1 MVEDTIQD
9 DPDPSG
15 MRLTDQFG
23 QQAVRSL
30 QVGRVCRPGNIS
42 AGMDVP
48 VVSFFQQGP
57 RVPDDP
63 AEMRVDIEING
74 LDAQVPQIIQLVH
87 DPLQVTAVE
96 LPDVIGG
103 RQLIPVLNTDHVAA
117 AVVIFI
123 RQDIIRPVSVAETV
137 HEDLIHDAAGRPQRH
152 LQPRDDLKQVGRPGM
167 FTTSGVVCRLGVRH
181 L

>member
-15 MRLTDQFG
+15 MSLTDQFG

-57 RVPDDP
+57 CVPDDP
-63 AEMRVDIEING
+63 AEMRVDM
-74 LDAQVPQIIQLVH
+74 
-87 DPLQVTAVE
+87 
-96 LPDVIGG
+96 VI
-103 RQLIPVLNTDHVAA
+103 V
-117 AVVIFI
+117 
-123 RQDIIRPVSVAETV
+123 
-137 HEDLIHDAAGRPQRH
+137 
-152 LQPRDDLKQVGRPGM
+152 
-167 FTTSGVVCRLGVRH
+167 LGVM
-181 L
+181 LEKNIFLMTNSNSLDNYKPSLYL